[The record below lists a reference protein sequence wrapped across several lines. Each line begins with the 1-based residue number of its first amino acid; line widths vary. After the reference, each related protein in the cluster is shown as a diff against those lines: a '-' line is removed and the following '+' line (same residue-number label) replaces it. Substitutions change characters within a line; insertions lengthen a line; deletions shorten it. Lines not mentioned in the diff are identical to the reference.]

1 MTELDFIAHQSM
13 RILLTAPSG
22 LGKTSACLKLLEL
35 ASGLRVAGVLSLPV
49 FQDGS
54 RVAIHLR
61 DLGSDEERPLARLA
75 LPDEPVDVGVWRFDP
90 ETVAWGQALLTHLPP
105 VDLVLL
111 DEIGPLELIQHRGLT
126 HLLTALSA
134 APGRLTVITVR
145 PSLVENL
152 RERLDG
158 IPLDVLPLTDENRDD
173 IPYQLHKLILTKE
186 T

>member
-1 MTELDFIAHQSM
+1 M

-54 RVAIHLR
+54 KIAIHLR
-61 DLGSDEERPLARLA
+61 DLDSGEERLLARLA
-75 LPDEPVDVGVWRFDP
+75 LPDEAVDVGVWHFDP

-111 DEIGPLELIQHRGLT
+111 DEIGPLELLYDRGLT
-126 HLLTALSA
+126 YMVSALINTQA
-134 APGRLTVITVR
+134 QLAVITVR

-158 IPLDVLPLTDENRDD
+158 IPHEVLTLTDENRDD

-186 T
+186 I